1 MVMERTPFTSTRLE
15 EERQADT
22 SQVIAVRF
30 NKEDLKKLEEAGRT
44 LSQEKVSTVVK
55 QLIELGLLCLQDQ
68 KTVLA
73 LDLQRENNRR
83 NQRTGITQVEPRF
96 TQF

>member
-1 MVMERTPFTSTRLE
+1 MRREPFTPTRLE
-15 EERQADT
+15 EERAADT

-30 NKEDLKKLEEAGRT
+30 NKEDLKKLEDAGRL

-55 QLIELGLLCLQDQ
+55 QLIDLGLLCLQDQ

-83 NQRTGITQVEPRF
+83 NQRLGITQVEPRF
-96 TQF
+96 TQS